1 MRMTRTKGRD
11 SDASPVTFANS
22 FARAKPSI
30 CPICGRTSS
39 KVKLFVE
46 DNDTRL
52 TVLACRCG
60 SLFYPGAKAPDYEIV
75 ENRASFFM
83 RIDQAE
89 GIDSAAMPLFA
100 SPDLESFSVVDI
112 GCGLGFTSAF
122 IRFLGRECLAFDPSS
137 AARLSTEYLGIEV
150 SREYAK
156 ISNTETKK
164 QKLVFASEVIEH
176 VNDPLQFLKLLK
188 EIASDTGYAIVTT
201 PNADYVKSN
210 NPKNTILAM
219 LAPSQHLFLLSKS
232 SLSALAKTAGF
243 SWIHAWTEAERLF
256 LVVGP
261 KKITLSN
268 SFSRLD
274 FVAYLENQLKDEKIG
289 RLFRYRSYGYRLF
302 KEYVHSGR
310 YKESETLLAEL
321 TTAYCE
327 LGLNLNEPTSIVE
340 SLNQAS
346 GEELLLPDPEL
357 FPYNLALLMHLQG
370 TLQIAHFHDREA
382 ARPFFDAAIEIS
394 DLYRRVFTNGIFQA
408 YDLELQSVKGWALE
422 AKRIHQL

>member
-1 MRMTRTKGRD
+1 
-11 SDASPVTFANS
+11 
-22 FARAKPSI
+22 
-30 CPICGRTSS
+30 
-39 KVKLFVE
+39 
-46 DNDTRL
+46 
-52 TVLACRCG
+52 
-60 SLFYPGAKAPDYEIV
+60 
-75 ENRASFFM
+75 M